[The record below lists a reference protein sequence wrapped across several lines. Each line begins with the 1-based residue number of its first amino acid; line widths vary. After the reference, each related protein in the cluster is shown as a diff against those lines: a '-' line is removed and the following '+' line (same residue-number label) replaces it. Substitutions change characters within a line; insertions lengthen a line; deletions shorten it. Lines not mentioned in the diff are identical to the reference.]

1 MNMKT
6 ALEGRLQIPDDD
18 ALQAD
23 LVGPTYKY
31 QSDGRLLLE
40 SKQDMRRR
48 GVPSPDLGDAMALC
62 FSDPIGTP
70 DRSAGFWKK
79 IEYAGGA
86 YV

>member
-1 MNMKT
+1 MKA

-40 SKQDMRRR
+40 AKQDMRRR
-48 GVPSPDLGDAMALC
+48 GVPSPDLGDAVALTFC
-62 FSDPIGTP
+62 NPIGTP
-70 DRSAGFWKK
+70 DRSSGFWRPIK
-79 IEYAGGA
+79 YPGDA